1 MKNLYLM
8 LIAALVI
15 VSCSDTDSLNP
26 VNQTRISDAT
36 AFATP
41 QRVGQLVLG
50 MYSGVKVGNFY
61 GGRFLNYQDVRG
73 PEFNNERNNG
83 VTNLFTWNFGVQSS
97 TNEVQ
102 NFWSAAYTAI
112 NRCNVVIGGLETSP
126 ITPELKTT
134 FTAEA
139 RFLRALSYYSLLTLY
154 AKPYTQDNGA
164 SLGVPLR
171 LVAETSGG
179 NNDLVRSSVA
189 DVYKQVID
197 DLNFAE
203 LNLPLTNTTAFN
215 NTTRAHRNTAIALK
229 TRVYLSMGKYPE
241 VITEANKIVS
251 STAPFTATSGV
262 SNAMVPTI
270 QAAFASAAVTVEN
283 VFSFPYGPNDLQG
296 TQNGLVHYYNA
307 SSVGGSEYSLA
318 PTSITANTGWKTSDS
333 RRNFNVVLLGKTWL
347 HKWTKSQS
355 DPDFVPVIRYSEILL
370 NLSEALT
377 RSSNSLDARAI
388 QLLNAVRGRSDATT
402 VFTSASFTNVQALLD
417 QIAIERRIELL
428 GEGFSSPDIMRLKQN
443 FPAKGLAPSV
453 STTDTQYLWPIPLN
467 ELLYNKLAVQN
478 PGH

>member
-26 VNQTRISDAT
+26 VNQTRINDAT

-171 LVAETSGG
+171 LAAETSGG

-189 DVYKQVID
+189 DVYKQVIE

-262 SNAMVPTI
+262 PNAG
-270 QAAFASAAVTVEN
+270 AFC
-283 VFSFPYGPNDLQG
+283 
-296 TQNGLVHYYNA
+296 
-307 SSVGGSEYSLA
+307 
-318 PTSITANTGWKTSDS
+318 
-333 RRNFNVVLLGKTWL
+333 
-347 HKWTKSQS
+347 
-355 DPDFVPVIRYSEILL
+355 
-370 NLSEALT
+370 
-377 RSSNSLDARAI
+377 
-388 QLLNAVRGRSDATT
+388 
-402 VFTSASFTNVQALLD
+402 
-417 QIAIERRIELL
+417 
-428 GEGFSSPDIMRLKQN
+428 
-443 FPAKGLAPSV
+443 PSCICIGC
-453 STTDTQYLWPIPLN
+453 SYC
-467 ELLYNKLAVQN
+467 
-478 PGH
+478 